1 MSDKYQY
8 KTISLFT
15 AGVITTISITLV
27 LFLLGLTFLIGFT
40 AKGMGD
46 FLKESM
52 GISIELADN
61 IDEASINKIQ
71 KDLNANP
78 YVKSTTYIS
87 KEESKKKLT
96 ADLGRDPEEVQGYN
110 PAHAYIDIFI
120 KSEYMEADSLQKVK
134 NSFTQM
140 KLHEGSIVN
149 DFIYDEGDITNV
161 NKNLSLIG
169 TTLII
174 LAVILILISFT
185 LIRSIIQLNIYS
197 KRFLINTMQLVGATN
212 SFIRKPFVWRMVLSG
227 IIAAILANLAI
238 TGVIYYVTGIIPE
251 AMSIVTMHELII
263 VYGLVIVSG
272 IVITTVA
279 TAWAVNRYLR
289 MTTNK
294 LYHV

>member
-1 MSDKYQY
+1 MSGKHQY
-8 KTISLFT
+8 KIISLFT

-27 LFLLGLTFLIGFT
+27 LFLLGLTFLVGFA

-52 GISIELADN
+52 GISIELTDN
-61 IDEASINKIQ
+61 MDEASVSKIR
-71 KDLNANP
+71 KELNANP

-110 PAHAYIDIFI
+110 PAHAYIDVFI

-134 NSFTQM
+134 DSLTRM
-140 KLHEGSIVN
+140 RLHGGSIVN
-149 DFIYDEGDITNV
+149 DFIYSEDDITNV

-174 LAVILILISFT
+174 LAAILILISFT

-212 SFIRKPFVWRMVLSG
+212 SFIRKPFIRRMVLNG
-227 IIAAILANLAI
+227 ITAAILANLSV
-238 TGVIYYVTGIIPE
+238 TGVMYYATTIMPE
-251 AMSIVTMHELII
+251 AISIVKMHELVI
-263 VYGLVIVSG
+263 VYGLVFISG
-272 IVITTVA
+272 VTITSVA